1 VPELTV
7 KRQRT
12 NPARMNTKASFLT
25 ALLALSLAMSCLAED
40 GNSVGKTNEEWQ
52 VHTYPQ
58 IGLRIRLPN
67 WKADIE
73 DGDRL
78 WSLLAYPLVKNP
90 AADVQ
95 YRVVISANK
104 YSESQYLRL
113 IRNYATNSS
122 EWSDKEHLQT
132 SQMTNTFWIYTR
144 RDVWCPGGF
153 SYPCTGRIKRDAHLK
168 PKDVNRLDE
177 DEQKLA
183 AEVRRILDSI
193 QVISTNSTHAP

>member
-1 VPELTV
+1 MPGSRSSRHSEVIGPAPLSTGV

-78 WSLLAYPLVKNP
+78 WSLLAYPLV
-90 AADVQ
+90 
-95 YRVVISANK
+95 
-104 YSESQYLRL
+104 
-113 IRNYATNSS
+113 
-122 EWSDKEHLQT
+122 
-132 SQMTNTFWIYTR
+132 
-144 RDVWCPGGF
+144 
-153 SYPCTGRIKRDAHLK
+153 
-168 PKDVNRLDE
+168 
-177 DEQKLA
+177 
-183 AEVRRILDSI
+183 
-193 QVISTNSTHAP
+193 